1 MLARTEAPFAKID
14 YPKYNDHSATTRR
27 ITIKVAKQHH
37 SAIEINMSR
46 AKLHSISELA
56 KLAGVST
63 STASRALSGSNLV
76 NKKTRDRVIEIAAQY
91 EFKPNELARNL
102 RLKRTLSIGVVLP
115 LGHETGQNFSDPF
128 FITMLGHL
136 ADGLTARGYD
146 LVLSRVLPTD
156 ANWLERI
163 VSSGRIDGI
172 VIIGQSNQAEAIER
186 VGKTYLPMVVW
197 GSDIAGKSYCSVGS
211 DNYRGG
217 KMATQYLIEQG
228 RKNLIFLGNIHAPEF
243 AERQLGFADAC
254 KEAHITK
261 ARVLD
266 VHLTPEAAYS
276 AVVDHFGKGDLP
288 DGIVAASDI
297 IAMSAIRALTERR
310 IKVPED
316 VSVIG
321 YDDVALAQHTTPPLT
336 TIRQDLAKG
345 AALLIELLFKRM
357 SGEAAGSV
365 VIKPELIERG
375 SA

>member
-1 MLARTEAPFAKID
+1 M
-14 YPKYNDHSATTRR
+14 
-27 ITIKVAKQHH
+27 IKVAYYGY
-37 SAIEINMSR
+37 SAIENIMS
-46 AKLHSISELA
+46 AMKLNTISELA
-56 KLAGVST
+56 QLAGVST
-63 STASRALSGSNLV
+63 STASRALAGSDLV
-76 NKKTRDRVIEIAAQY
+76 NKKTRDKIIKIAEQY
-91 EFKPNELARNL
+91 DFKPNELARNL

-146 LVLSRVLPTD
+146 LMLSRVLPTD
-156 ANWLERI
+156 ANWLDRI

-172 VIIGQSNQAEAIER
+172 IVIGQSNQLEAIER
-186 VGKTYLPMVVW
+186 AGRNYIPMVVW
-197 GSDIAGKSYCSVGS
+197 GSDIPGKSYCSVGS

-217 KMATQYLIEQG
+217 KMAAQHLIAKG

-243 AERQLGFADAC
+243 SERQQGFADAC
-254 KEAHITK
+254 KEAHIDK

-276 AVVDHFGKGDLP
+276 ALVDHFGKGDLP

-310 IKVPED
+310 LKVPED

-345 AALLIELLFKRM
+345 AALLIELLFKRL
-357 SGEAAGSV
+357 SGEVAGSV
-365 VIKPELIERG
+365 VIEPELIERS